1 MAKGPTPDC
10 SCVIDTNGLH
20 GLATA
25 TANLRARL
33 IAALEDGT
41 IGVPNWAWQ
50 EFRKLYKEEADGLDE
65 HIVKRIQFNQRVH
78 VRAAQITEDFGLGF
92 SHGAYDDHVE
102 RYTAALAINKNY
114 LVLTSTDNVT
124 VYHNMD
130 CTVQALAD
138 WDVKV
143 DDFLAR
149 AFYLKKNIQP
159 L

>member
-1 MAKGPTPDC
+1 
-10 SCVIDTNGLH
+10 
-20 GLATA
+20 
-25 TANLRARL
+25 
-33 IAALEDGT
+33 
-41 IGVPNWAWQ
+41 
-50 EFRKLYKEEADGLDE
+50 
-65 HIVKRIQFNQRVH
+65 VH

-138 WDVKV
+138 WVAEND
-143 DDFLAR
+143 
-149 AFYLKKNIQP
+149 
-159 L
+159 